1 MIWWIISK
9 NKVVAHFFQ
18 AIELEA
24 EAYPLLDELTAKIST
39 LNLERVRRLKSKL
52 VALTR
57 RVQKVKG
64 WSYIMMLLL
73 AVIP

>member
-24 EAYPLLDELTAKIST
+24 EALPI
-39 LNLERVRRLKSKL
+39 
-52 VALTR
+52 TR
-57 RVQKVKG
+57 
-64 WSYIMMLLL
+64 
-73 AVIP
+73 